1 MKFANTNR
9 TDNGEGK
16 PLCTCILLCRR
27 KDKNISTITD
37 VEGRRLGERIG
48 LDTLVV
54 QAENYECYR
63 LKYLVYK

>member
-1 MKFANTNR
+1 MGRITAKAN
-9 TDNGEGK
+9 
-16 PLCTCILLCRR
+16 LYV
-27 KDKNISTITD
+27 ITD

-63 LKYLVYK
+63 LKYLVYNESVSIPPQE

>member
-1 MKFANTNR
+1 MGRITAKAN
-9 TDNGEGK
+9 
-16 PLCTCILLCRR
+16 LYV
-27 KDKNISTITD
+27 ITD

-63 LKYLVYK
+63 LITIWCINESVSTPPQE

>member
-1 MKFANTNR
+1 MGRITAKAN
-9 TDNGEGK
+9 
-16 PLCTCILLCRR
+16 LYV
-27 KDKNISTITD
+27 ITD

-63 LKYLVYK
+63 LKYIWCINESVSIPPQE

>member
-1 MKFANTNR
+1 MGRIAAKAN
-9 TDNGEGK
+9 
-16 PLCTCILLCRR
+16 LYV
-27 KDKNISTITD
+27 ITD

-63 LKYLVYK
+63 PRKIGV

>member
-1 MKFANTNR
+1 MKIELPEERWNA
-9 TDNGEGK
+9 
-16 PLCTCILLCRR
+16 LIQVRR
-27 KDKNISTITD
+27 IAAKAIFYVITD

>member
-1 MKFANTNR
+1 MGRITAKA
-9 TDNGEGK
+9 K
-16 PLCTCILLCRR
+16 LYL
-27 KDKNISTITD
+27 ITD
-37 VEGRRLGERIG
+37 VDGRMLWDRIG